1 MNRERMINQGNG
13 IYVSNRLAMDVV
25 RKNLMEQKQRW
36 EIVGDYAPDGEY
48 IGTVERVN
56 LLGNTANPRL
66 RIWVRFQ
73 LKTPTGGYPV
83 ELHQTL
89 PVSVDNY
96 YFRELVSAFEIDLE
110 EEHFGFHVLVG
121 KNVELKVK
129 NNDNYCNIVKLTP
142 HLVPNLPTTDEAVD
156 DTEYEVMDCYE
167 DEMVV
172 NADCQEVVNP
182 RRSPITT
189 VSDARARRRKEGS
202 TPARN
207 PFARKRTVT
216 SHCYNP
222 IDEIEEIDIDD
233 IENYDEFND
242 LEGWEL

>member
-96 YFRELVSAFEIDLE
+96 YFRELSE
-110 EEHFGFHVLVG
+110 
-121 KNVELKVK
+121 KKVK
-129 NNDNYCNIVKLTP
+129 KKSAL
-142 HLVPNLPTTDEAVD
+142 
-156 DTEYEVMDCYE
+156 
-167 DEMVV
+167 
-172 NADCQEVVNP
+172 
-182 RRSPITT
+182 
-189 VSDARARRRKEGS
+189 
-202 TPARN
+202 
-207 PFARKRTVT
+207 FF
-216 SHCYNP
+216 
-222 IDEIEEIDIDD
+222 IEC
-233 IENYDEFND
+233 
-242 LEGWEL
+242 